1 MAKYSF
7 EATTVGEMLDTPEI
21 MELINKYIPAVLEH
35 PLLEVGRS
43 FIFNDALPYIEDMV
57 TEDDLAAYKEAL
69 EALSD
74 TAQPKHRAGGAGPPT
89 ALAFTRGRRDR
100 PRFAITSRPR

>member
-7 EATTVGEMLDTPEI
+7 ETTTVGEMLDTPEI
-21 MELINKYIPAVLEH
+21 MEIIQKNIPDVLEH

-57 TEDDLAAYKEAL
+57 TEESLAAFKADL
-69 EALSD
+69 EALGGEKKRP
-74 TAQPKHRAGGAGPPT
+74 APAGQKKGKA
-89 ALAFTRGRRDR
+89 RGLSPFLLRLNS
-100 PRFAITSRPR
+100 SRS

>member
-1 MAKYSF
+1 
-7 EATTVGEMLDTPEI
+7 

-57 TEDDLAAYKEAL
+57 TEDDLAAYRKRL
-69 EALSD
+69 R
-74 TAQPKHRAGGAGPPT
+74 PKIQHWQNRAVSSCSHG
-89 ALAFTRGRRDR
+89 LAYCR
-100 PRFAITSRPR
+100 P

>member
-1 MAKYSF
+1 MAKHTF
-7 EATTVGEMLDTPEI
+7 ETTTVGEMLDTPEI

-57 TEDDLAAYKEAL
+57 TEEDLAAYKQAL
-69 EALSD
+69 EAL
-74 TAQPKHRAGGAGPPT
+74 
-89 ALAFTRGRRDR
+89 
-100 PRFAITSRPR
+100 

>member
-7 EATTVGEMLDTPEI
+7 ETTTVGEMLDTPEI
-21 MELINKYIPAVLEH
+21 MEIIQKNIPDVLEH

-57 TEDDLAAYKEAL
+57 TEESLAAFKADIEAL
-69 EALSD
+69 
-74 TAQPKHRAGGAGPPT
+74 G
-89 ALAFTRGRRDR
+89 
-100 PRFAITSRPR
+100 

>member
-1 MAKYSF
+1 MYKRQ
-7 EATTVGEMLDTPEI
+7 PEI

-57 TEDDLAAYKEAL
+57 TEEDVYKRQG
-69 EALSD
+69 SSW
-74 TAQPKHRAGGAGPPT
+74 PT
-89 ALAFTRGRRDR
+89 ASARGS
-100 PRFAITSRPR
+100 PSRS

>member
-43 FIFNDALPYIEDMV
+43 FIFNDALPYIV
-57 TEDDLAAYKEAL
+57 
-69 EALSD
+69 
-74 TAQPKHRAGGAGPPT
+74 
-89 ALAFTRGRRDR
+89 
-100 PRFAITSRPR
+100 

>member
-69 EALSD
+69 EAVRKAIELNPAEERLRENEKLMLSD
-74 TAQPKHRAGGAGPPT
+74 AK
-89 ALAFTRGRRDR
+89 
-100 PRFAITSRPR
+100 

>member
-7 EATTVGEMLDTPEI
+7 ETTTVGEMLDTPEI
-21 MELINKYIPAVLEH
+21 MALIEKTVPDVLQH

-57 TEDDLAAYKEAL
+57 TEDDLAAFKAEL
-69 EALSD
+69 EAL
-74 TAQPKHRAGGAGPPT
+74 
-89 ALAFTRGRRDR
+89 
-100 PRFAITSRPR
+100 